1 MRAQVG
7 DVLRFAGRR
16 VGRAEHRA
24 VVTDVLGTDGQPPY
38 RVQYEDGH
46 QTEIFPGAGCIVETG
61 EIHPAFP
68 RGN

>member
-16 VGRAEHRA
+16 VGMSEHRA
-24 VVTDVLGTDGQPPY
+24 VVTDVLGADGQPPY

-46 QTEIFPGAGCIVETG
+46 QTEIFPGPGCTVEPSKTR
-61 EIHPAFP
+61 PVSP
-68 RGN
+68 RGD